1 MDDIR
6 LVLLV
11 EDDPQ
16 DAIIVRRF
24 LGRARRRRFTVS
36 HVTRL
41 EAIPGALQVTL
52 PDVMLLDL
60 TLPDA
65 RGLDSI
71 RTALTLAPDTPI
83 IVLTG
88 VEDESLGLRAMEAG
102 AQDYLVKG
110 DCDAR
115 SLERAI
121 LYAIERKR
129 VVRATE
135 HAALYDP
142 LTGLPNRVL
151 LRDRLETALH
161 RARRSDLPLTLVALD
176 LDDFRAVN
184 DGYGNIAGDMLLAQ
198 VAQRLRDAT
207 RAGDTIARTGG
218 DDFIC
223 LFESHPDVDI
233 RETLG
238 ALSEALAH
246 PYRLHTT
253 AQPNGHT
260 VHITCS
266 AGLARF
272 PHDAET
278 VDTLLS
284 AALHALRRAKSAGPG
299 TSLHFGA
306 IEFTRPPRLAPPS

>member
-1 MDDIR
+1 MDDIK

-88 VEDESLGLRAMEAG
+88 VEDESLGMRAMEAG

-129 VVRATE
+129 VVRTTE

-142 LTGLPNRVL
+142 LTGLPNRIL
-151 LRDRLETALH
+151 LRDRLETAIH
-161 RARRSDLPLTLVALD
+161 RARRSEEPLTLVALD

-184 DGYGNIAGDMLLAQ
+184 DGFGNIAADMLLAQ
-198 VAQRLRDAT
+198 VAQRLRDVT
-207 RAGDTIARTGG
+207 QPGDTLARTGG

-223 LFESHPDVDI
+223 VFEQHPGT
-233 RETLG
+233 RTQETL
-238 ALSEALAH
+238 AAMHEALAR
-246 PYRLHTT
+246 PYKLHTT
-253 AQPNGHT
+253 AYPDGHT
-260 VHITCS
+260 VQITCS
-266 AGLARF
+266 AGVACF
-272 PHDAET
+272 PRDADT
-278 VDTLLS
+278 VDALLS
-284 AALHALRRAKSAGPG
+284 AALHALRRAKGTGPG
-299 TSLHFGA
+299 TRLHFGA
-306 IEFTRPPRLAPPS
+306 IELPRAAVAP